1 MILTHEGV
9 FLVISNPLGIFLNPF
24 NSLGMFLRH
33 LVPFNLLRLF
43 LSFRCLC
50 NILATLRSTGDF
62 LRLSLTLPV
71 CREPTRD
78 ILKTFFFFWL
88 NYMQFSERPKLHVV
102 QSSVAFQP
110 LHFSPMVTNY
120 FIIFLFSSSSLS
132 LHNLSNSSTPSFLCK
147 NHLLLPYSLISHN
160 QKLSSFLKLS
170 YLLYGT

>member
-88 NYMQFSERPKLHVV
+88 NYM
-102 QSSVAFQP
+102 
-110 LHFSPMVTNY
+110 
-120 FIIFLFSSSSLS
+120 
-132 LHNLSNSSTPSFLCK
+132 
-147 NHLLLPYSLISHN
+147 
-160 QKLSSFLKLS
+160 
-170 YLLYGT
+170 